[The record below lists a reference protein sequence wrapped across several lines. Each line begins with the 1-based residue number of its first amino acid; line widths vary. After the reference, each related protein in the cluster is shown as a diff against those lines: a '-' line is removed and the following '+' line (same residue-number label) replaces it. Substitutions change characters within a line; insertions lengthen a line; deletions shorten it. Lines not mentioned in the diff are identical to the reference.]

1 MSFNRFPALFPFF
14 KWCDNT
20 ALGQQIRGTTWE
32 FPLIE
37 TIHILAL
44 AVLLG
49 GIFLL
54 NLRLL
59 GVGEKRWSPAT
70 IARALRPY
78 TLWSL
83 ITILVTG
90 GLLYLSEALK
100 CYDNAAFLPKMAFL
114 FAAIIYHFTLYR
126 KAIRNDTD
134 STPMLGRFA
143 AALSLVLW
151 FAVGVAGRAIGFV

>member
-20 ALGQQIRGTTWE
+20 ALGGQIRGTTWE

-59 GVGEKRWSPAT
+59 GLGEKRWSPAT
-70 IARALRPY
+70 IARVLRPY
-78 TLWSL
+78 TFWSL
-83 ITILVTG
+83 VTILVTG
-90 GLLYLSEALK
+90 ALLYLSEALK
-100 CYDNAAFLPKMAFL
+100 CYDNAAFLPKMVFL
-114 FAAIIYHFTLYR
+114 FAAIVYHFTLYKR
-126 KAIRNDTD
+126 AVVDHT
-134 STPMLGRFA
+134 SGTPMLAKFA
-143 AALSLVLW
+143 AVLSFVLW
-151 FAVGVAGRAIGFV
+151 FGVGVAGRAIGFV